1 MKPLQI
7 EMSAFGSYKGRE
19 LVDFEKI
26 DHGIFL
32 ITGDTGAGKTT
43 IFDAVT
49 FALFGETSGQD
60 RDGTMMRS
68 QYAGEDDET
77 YVSLKFKER
86 GLTYEI
92 WRSPVYYRRSKKKNK
107 QGEYSLIQAPAKAR
121 FILPDGKEFPGN
133 IKDINLKIQE
143 IVGVDKDQFSQISM
157 IAQGAYIKLLHAPSR
172 ERKDIFSR
180 IFNTEIY
187 SRIQGKLRDKNNIL
201 YGKLEDNKKLCN
213 HELHNIELSNDS
225 KWREIWQD
233 ILENQE
239 TKAEKMREILEEIIK
254 ESREEEKEVK
264 CLVQDYRK
272 ELSLIENRL
281 VQAQDVNRLFDSL
294 ERAAQRLLELEGQK
308 AYHEE
313 LEEKLGQ
320 AKRAEKVLA
329 VEKDYLQKE
338 KEIKEAVKRVEELE
352 KAVGILEQKLERGKK
367 ELADCENQARKRLPQ
382 IMGEISK
389 LQDALPLYGEWKQ
402 SFQALKEET
411 LRAHKT
417 EDKAKRLGKEIKD
430 LTSQIEK
437 TELEME
443 ALDKKAKELP
453 LLSMDMLSLE
463 KRKEGLEDLKDTAE
477 SYESARA
484 AEKEKQEITGAA
496 QLEYEKAESL
506 YNQMYRQFL
515 EEQAGIMA
523 KDLEEDMPCPVC
535 GSPHHPKKAP
545 LSQEAVTQARVEKGK
560 KSRDRAEKIRS
571 QAAMESVK
579 ALEAFNHY
587 KEQLVQKS
595 SKWLKEAV
603 LPAEVMEKTIRSL
616 EECNSSLK
624 TVRKKEK
631 EAKEALELLEM
642 KERLLSEHKEQQR
655 KLENT
660 REEALAQWQEHK
672 VSLAKLTVQEEQIRA
687 RLPMEEEKMAEDKL
701 NCFIKEKE
709 QLEEGEKKVREQCS
723 RLGESLKEKT
733 GRLSSENEN
742 RQSLVLAGL
751 KALEAFKESLDEQGF
766 EHVREYYNAVKPGE
780 VLKEWEESGQEYQR
794 RVLEN
799 TTIYNQYKEQTA
811 GRERVDTR
819 LWQEQQDK
827 LNEKLARAMEE
838 ESHITGRRT
847 GNEKAGNKLM
857 VLWKERKN
865 LEKEF
870 NVIHTLYRTAN
881 GKLSGSVSL
890 DFQTY
895 VQRQYFNRMIQAAN
909 RRLKVMTEGGLLL
922 QCRDLAAL
930 GKQGEVGL
938 DLDVYSVATDKI
950 RDVKTLSGGESFM
963 AALSMA
969 LGMADIIQ
977 STAGNVRMD
986 AMFIDEGFG
995 SLDEESRMRAIRILK
1010 ELAGEKRLIGII
1022 SHVSELKEQI
1032 GRKLVVRK
1040 NETGSHVD
1048 WNIED

>member
-68 QYAGEDDET
+68 QYAREEDET

-133 IKDINLKIQE
+133 IRDINLKIQE

-157 IAQGAYIKLLHAPSR
+157 IAQGAYLKLLHAPSR

-187 SRIQGKLRDKNNIL
+187 SRIQGKLRDKNNTL

-213 HELHNIELSNDS
+213 HELHNVELPNDS
-225 KWREIWQD
+225 KWIGIWQD
-233 ILENQE
+233 LLEHQE
-239 TKAEKMREILEEIIK
+239 TKAEEVREILEEIIK

-264 CLVQDYRK
+264 CLAQDCRK

-281 VQAQDVNRLFDSL
+281 VQAQDVNRLFDSM

-308 AYHEE
+308 AYYEE

-320 AKRAEKVLA
+320 AKKAEKVLA
-329 VEKDYLQKE
+329 VEKNYLQKE
-338 KEIKEAVKRVEELE
+338 KEIKEAVKRVENLE
-352 KAVGILEQKLERGKK
+352 KGVGLLEQELERGKK
-367 ELADCENQARKRLPQ
+367 ELDEYENQARERLPQ

-389 LQDALPLYGEWKQ
+389 IQDALPLYGEWKKSSQ
-402 SFQALKEET
+402 DLKEET
-411 LRAHKT
+411 LRVHKA
-417 EDKAKRLGKEIKD
+417 EDKGKRLEKEIKD
-430 LTSQIEK
+430 LASRIEK
-437 TELEME
+437 TEIEIE

-463 KRKEGLEDLKDTAE
+463 KRKEGLEDLRDTAE
-477 SYESARA
+477 RYESARA
-484 AEKEKQEITGAA
+484 AEKEKQEITRAA

-506 YNQMYRQFL
+506 YNQMYREFL

-535 GSPHHPKKAP
+535 GSLHHPRKAP

-560 KSRDRAEKIRS
+560 KSRDRAEEIRS
-571 QAAMESVK
+571 QAAMESIK
-579 ALEAFNHY
+579 TLEALNY
-587 KEQLVQKS
+587 NKEQLVQKS

-603 LPAEVMEKTIRSL
+603 LPAEVMEKAIRFL

-624 TVRKKEK
+624 AAQQKEK
-631 EAKEALELLEM
+631 EAEEALKLLEM
-642 KERLLSEHKEQQR
+642 KEKLLSECKEQQR

-660 REEALAQWQEHK
+660 REEVLGQWQEHK

-687 RLPMEEEKMAEDKL
+687 RLPMEEEKMAEDEL
-701 NCFIKEKE
+701 NRFIKEKK
-709 QLEEGEKKVREQCS
+709 QLEEGGEKAREQYT

-751 KALEAFKESLDEQGF
+751 KAQDAFKESLDEQGF
-766 EHVREYYNAVKPGE
+766 ENVRDYYNAVKSGE
-780 VLKEWEESGQEYQR
+780 ILKEWEERGREYQR

-827 LNEKLARAMEE
+827 LNEELAKALEK
-838 ESHITGRRT
+838 ESYITGRRT

-857 VLWKERKN
+857 VLWKERRT